1 MKSNL
6 AHPPVPQVPPITS
19 IDQPA
24 DTRQRILRVTL
35 RLIGEHGVGAVSN
48 RRIAAEADVA
58 LGSLTY
64 HFPSQTELLRE
75 SLMLHVAEE
84 VARLDAIAR
93 ELRSSKH
100 DLAKI
105 AAEVEEVVQRT
116 ADDYGTGAELE
127 LHLNAARDPEL
138 RDASRRCFAA
148 YEDFAAA
155 VLEALEVPDP
165 ERYARAVV
173 ALITGLAVRR
183 LGTGE
188 RDATGTADAL
198 LAMVLGARPQSS

>member
-1 MKSNL
+1 MASK
-6 AHPPVPQVPPITS
+6 
-19 IDQPA
+19 DEPA
-24 DTRQRILRVTL
+24 DPRQRILHVTL
-35 RLIGEHGVGAVSN
+35 RLIGEHGIAAVSN
-48 RRIAAEADVA
+48 RRIAAEANVA

-75 SLMLHVAEE
+75 SLLLHVSDE
-84 VARLDAIAR
+84 VARVTAIAR

-100 DLAKI
+100 DLSRI
-105 AAEVEEVVQRT
+105 ASEVERVVERS

-127 LHLNAARDPEL
+127 LHLHAARDVEL
-138 RDASRRCFAA
+138 RDASWRCFAA

-155 VLEALEVPDP
+155 VLEALDVPDP

-183 LGTGE
+183 LGTGQ

-198 LAMVLGARPQSS
+198 LAIVLGARPQSS